1 MEGSVIYNM
10 KIFLKFRILFFISAL
25 VLSLL
30 FQKYSFAEDA
40 KKIAVFPFE
49 IHSKSD
55 VLPLKSQITDRLTT
69 ELSKAEYI
77 RVINKDA
84 FLSLLE
90 GEQIDR
96 ELAFV
101 IGKKISADFVVMGSL
116 TRLGNLISVDVTVAD
131 VKDRKTISGIFAGG
145 TGKESIGAI
154 AAKLTDKI
162 LLRIFVKQTI
172 KKIEFKGNHRVESGA
187 IYNVLKSEKGKL
199 LSERKLSS
207 DIKAIY
213 KMGYFSD
220 VKVEVSDAP
229 GGKIITFILQEKP
242 LISRIEIRGNDDIDK
257 DDIEGV
263 MTVKP
268 KQILNLK
275 EVKSDVENIKT
286 LYHDKGYLNAN
297 VSYKIEKTG
306 NKGTRVIFNIT
317 ENKKLRIEKISFE
330 GNKTYTDD
338 ELKDMMEVTEKGF
351 FHFFSDSGLL
361 KMSKLKQDINKLKA
375 FYHNNGYIN
384 AQIGEPEITHDKK
397 GIYIKIT
404 VMEGKQF
411 QVGKVGIT
419 GDMLSV
425 PRADLLEKLHINKK
439 DYFDRESIMKDIDLL
454 SEACNNEGYA
464 YANVTPET
472 ITREKD
478 QKVDVIY
485 HIDKGNIVYFN
496 RISIT
501 GNTKTRDKVIRRELA
516 VVEGDLYSRE
526 KLKKSYMNLTRL
538 SYFEEINFQTEK
550 GSETNLTDVNIQVKE
565 KPTGMFS
572 VGAGY
577 SAADKAVIMAQVAQ
591 RNLFGRGQTL
601 SLSAYLGSET
611 KNYELSFTEPWLF
624 DMPLWSKFDFWNT
637 EKDYDSYDLSTKGF
651 TTTLGYPLWEY
662 VKGYIGYSFSTND
675 VRNIDEDASRWIK
688 EQEGEITSSG
698 ITVTLSRNT
707 SNNFMFPT
715 KGSKNKVSIEY
726 TGGILQ
732 GDTSFTKYTGSSTW
746 FFPLP
751 LDNVFAVKGRAGFMH
766 KNEDTKIPIYERFF
780 LGGMNSLRGL
790 RNVGPKFPD
799 SDDVMGGK
807 TMLCF
812 NFEFIF
818 PLLKKAGMKGVL
830 FYDTGNAWENGYH
843 LDDMRRT
850 AGAGIRWYSP
860 IGPLRLEWGHVLD
873 RKDDESASRWE
884 FTIGMMM

>member
-10 KIFLKFRILFFISAL
+10 KTFSKFRVVFFIPIL
-25 VLSLL
+25 LLPFL

-40 KKIAVFPFE
+40 KRIAVFPFE

-55 VLPLKSQITDRLTT
+55 VLFLTSQITGCLTT

-77 RVINKDA
+77 RVINKDT
-84 FLSLLE
+84 FLRLIE
-90 GEQIDR
+90 GKQIDK
-96 ELAFV
+96 ELVFGA
-101 IGKKISADFVVMGSL
+101 GKKINADFVVMGSL

-131 VKDRKTISGIFAGG
+131 VKDGKTISGIFAGG
-145 TGKESIGAI
+145 TGKESLGAI
-154 AAKLTDKI
+154 AAELTDKI
-162 LLRIFVKQTI
+162 LLKIFVKQTI
-172 KKIEFKGNHRVESGA
+172 EKIEFTGNHRIESGA
-187 IYNVLKSEKGKL
+187 IYNVLTSEKGKL

-220 VKVEVSDAP
+220 VKVEVSGDAS
-229 GGKIITFILQEKP
+229 GKTITFILQEKP
-242 LISRIEIRGNDDIDK
+242 LISRIEIKGSDDIDK

-263 MTVKP
+263 ITVKP
-268 KQILNLK
+268 KQILNLE

-286 LYHDKGYLNAN
+286 LYHDKGYLNAE

-330 GNKTYTDD
+330 GNKTYTDK
-338 ELKDMMEVTEKGF
+338 ELKDMMQVTERGF
-351 FHFFSDSGLL
+351 FYFISDSGLL
-361 KMSKLKQDINKLKA
+361 KMDKLKQDINKLKT

-397 GIYIKIT
+397 GIYIKIP

-411 QVGKVGIT
+411 KVGKVEIT
-419 GDMLSV
+419 GDLLSI
-425 PRADLLEKLHINKK
+425 PRADLLKKLYINKK

-454 SEACNNEGYA
+454 SGACNDEGYA
-464 YANVTPET
+464 YADVIPKTVSL
-472 ITREKD
+472 EKD

-485 HIDKGNIVYFN
+485 NVDKGSIVYFD

-526 KLKKSYMNLTRL
+526 KLKKSYMRLNRL

-550 GSETNLTDVNIQVKE
+550 GLEKNLTDVNIQVKE

-572 VGAGY
+572 IGAGY
-577 SAADKAVIMAQVAQ
+577 SASDKAVIMAQVAQ
-591 RNLFGRGQTL
+591 RNLFGKGQTL

-624 DMPLWSKFDFWNT
+624 DMPLWSKFDLWNT

-662 VKGYIGYSFSTND
+662 IKGYIGYSFSTND
-675 VRNIDEDASRWIK
+675 VKNIDEDASRWIR

-732 GDTSFTKYTGSSTW
+732 GDTSFTKYTANSTW

-751 LDNVFAVKGRAGFMH
+751 LDNVFAVKGRAGFMQ

-799 SDDVMGGK
+799 SDDVMGGE

-818 PLLKKAGMKGVL
+818 PLIKNAGMKGVV
-830 FYDTGNAWENGYH
+830 FYDTGNAWESGYH

-873 RKDDESASRWE
+873 RRDDESASRWE